1 MASVYINAIEKVL
14 VSILKESNITVAN
27 INCFHAEII
36 DNPNLSKDAVL
47 HMRSVIRDL
56 EQVDHGLIRAFDL
69 TVAQLVEAGGKYNPE
84 EITVQASKEDAND
97 PAD

>member
-1 MASVYINAIEKVL
+1 MASIYINAIEKVL

-27 INCFHAEII
+27 INSLHSEIL
-36 DNPNLSKDAVL
+36 DNTNLSRDAVL

-84 EITVQASKEDAND
+84 EIAVQASKEDEND
-97 PAD
+97 PTD